1 MIIKWL
7 DEAAQDLRHLRH
19 YIAEDNPQAAQSTA
33 KRIIDAVSLLAAQPG
48 LGRPGRVPHTRELV
62 ITGTP
67 FIIPYQVRGNVIEI
81 LRVFHGA
88 MLWPDKLP

>member
-7 DEAAQDLRHLRH
+7 DDAAQDLHQLRH
-19 YIAEDNPQAAQSTA
+19 YIAENNPYAAQSIA
-33 KRIIDAVSLLAAQPG
+33 ERIIEAVSLLAEQPG
-48 LGRPGRVPHTRELV
+48 LGRPGRVPQTRELV

-67 FIIPYQVRGNVIEI
+67 FIIPYQVRGNVVEI